1 MGRSRTQTSLEAVYV
16 DPSFPAL
23 NPQFSYEFPA
33 KMSQMK
39 VLIKDSPREGYELK
53 EIPIPQPKPDEVL
66 IKVTKVSVCK
76 IRFANG
82 LKTKLFSQV
91 AICGSDIALYSWNE
105 VAKTIAT
112 LPFIPGRDACTR
124 LCTNSSVYL
133 RVLHTISSAIRTFRV
148 VSI

>member
-1 MGRSRTQTSLEAVYV
+1 
-16 DPSFPAL
+16 
-23 NPQFSYEFPA
+23 
-33 KMSQMK
+33 MK

-66 IKVTKVSVCK
+66 IKVTKVSACK
-76 IRFANG
+76 ISFADG

-124 LCTNSSVYL
+124 LC
-133 RVLHTISSAIRTFRV
+133 I
-148 VSI
+148 